1 MPGALIELPGLSRRY
16 VTGVDGRVTFEIRRT
31 TTVVEV
37 AMAIDAVVLLAEFY
51 EPGRVPDR
59 FGGTS
64 ISVASSCSGPAAWP
78 GGKASLEDRV
88 DAARLPLL
96 RVRLLERFRKLLQL
110 PLHHRLERHQRVV
123 VGEGDVCDKLA
134 AGHRIGS

>member
-59 FGGTS
+59 FGGNQYKCGLLLLWS
-64 ISVASSCSGPAAWP
+64 
-78 GGKASLEDRV
+78 R
-88 DAARLPLL
+88 RLAG
-96 RVRLLERFRKLLQL
+96 REGL
-110 PLHHRLERHQRVV
+110 P
-123 VGEGDVCDKLA
+123 
-134 AGHRIGS
+134 